1 MPDAGS
7 AARKGEAPAARVAD
21 GFCFAAV
28 GDFIGPFRPEVPLN
42 NAGFERVCD
51 QLRSADVALGNQEGS
66 IFDLEGFEGHRAA
79 EHGGGY
85 PLSDAV
91 TAQDIRAMGVTV
103 MSKANNHATDWGLE
117 GLRATTRALNAAG
130 IACAGSGPSRA
141 AARAAT
147 YLETARGRV
156 AVVSAASTFT
166 PMSEAGNT
174 EDHIRARPGISVLKV
189 RPVVQVGPAEM
200 TALDGLA
207 QALGSSDAPDSWLRR
222 GEGWLQFGEQQ
233 FRLGPTTGLVYEVD
247 ATDRQE
253 VLRAIRSAS
262 QLADFVA
269 FTLHAHESLS
279 GSGCDSRPAL
289 FVQAMLRDAVDA
301 GADLVTVTGPHG
313 LRGVEIYRGK
323 PLFHG
328 LGSFFLQLADDR
340 GPTRESARALGV
352 EPQALTKPEAIAR
365 QFQLPAEWYD
375 SVVARSHFDGG
386 RLREVRLHP
395 LVLERQPAPR
405 LEGAPRPAPP
415 ADALRIL
422 ERLREEC
429 LRWGTQLSIEGDEGV
444 IHITPLPPSSR
455 ASTPASPPASP
466 PAPADHADP

>member
-1 MPDAGS
+1 MQAKPDAGT
-7 AARKGEAPAARVAD
+7 AAPADEAPAARVSD

-28 GDFIGPFRPEVPLN
+28 GDFIGPFRPEVPLGH
-42 NAGFERVCD
+42 AGFERVCKH
-51 QLRSADVALGNQEGS
+51 LRRADVALGNQEGS
-66 IFDLEGFEGHRAA
+66 IFDLDGFEGHRAA

-91 TAQDIRAMGVTV
+91 TAQDIRAMGITV

-117 GLRATTRALNAAG
+117 GLHATTRVLRAAG

-141 AARAAT
+141 AARAAV

-166 PMSEAGNT
+166 PMSEAGDT
-174 EDHIRARPGISVLKV
+174 EDHIRARPGISALKV
-189 RPVVQVGPAEM
+189 RPVVRVGPAEM
-200 TALDGLA
+200 ATLNALA
-207 QALGSSDAPDSWLRR
+207 QALGASDAPDSWLRR
-222 GEGWLQFGEQQ
+222 GEGWLRFGDQP
-233 FRLGPTTGLVYEVD
+233 FRLAPAAGLDYEVD
-247 ATDRQE
+247 AADRLE
-253 VLRAIRSAS
+253 VLRAVRSAS

-269 FTLHAHESLS
+269 FTLHAHESAS
-279 GSGCDSRPAL
+279 GSGQDPRPAD
-289 FVQAMLRDAVDA
+289 FVQALLRDAVDA
-301 GADLVTVTGPHG
+301 GADLATVTGPHA

-323 PLFHG
+323 PLFYG

-340 GPTRESARALGV
+340 GPTRETTRALGV
-352 EPQALTKPEAIAR
+352 QPGALTKPEAIAR
-365 QFQLPAEWYD
+365 QFQLPPDWYD

-395 LVLERQPAPR
+395 LLLERRPSPR

-415 ADALRIL
+415 DDARRIL

-429 LRWGTQLSIEGDEGV
+429 LRWGTHLRIEGDVGV
-444 IHITPLPPSSR
+444 IRPP
-455 ASTPASPPASP
+455 TASPTSAV
-466 PAPADHADP
+466 PADP